1 MKETHAWTKEEFER
15 KLRSKGKLYHI
26 HHPFHVAMNSGLST
40 REQIQGWV
48 ANRFYYQVTIPIKD
62 AAIMA
67 NCPNRDVRRE
77 WVQRI
82 LDHDGVEGQ
91 EGGIEAWLRLGE
103 AVGLTRDQ
111 INSQELVLPGVR
123 FACDAYLNFARN
135 ASWQEAACSSL
146 TELFAPEIHKS
157 RLKSWPSHYTWI
169 DEEGYKYF
177 RKRLSEARRD
187 VQHGLDITLHYFES
201 REQQEHAL
209 GLLQFKLDVLWSM
222 LDSMHLAYTYNEPPF
237 HCCET

>member
-1 MKETHAWTKEEFER
+1 MSAWSREEFEQ
-15 KLRSKGKLYHI
+15 KLREKGKYYHI
-26 HHPFHVAMNSGLST
+26 YHPFHVAMNGGESS
-40 REQIQGWV
+40 REQIHGWV

-67 NCPNRDVRRE
+67 NCTERDVRRE

-82 LDHDGVEGQ
+82 LDHDGVDGE

-103 AVGLTRDQ
+103 AVGMTREQ
-111 INSQELVLPGVR
+111 IVSHEQVLPGVR
-123 FACDAYLNFARN
+123 FACDAYLNFARR

-146 TELFAPEIHKS
+146 TELFAPEIHQS
-157 RLKSWPSHYTWI
+157 RLDSWPTHYPWI
-169 DEEGYKYF
+169 NAEGYQYF

-187 VQHGLDITLHYFES
+187 VQHGLNITLDHFKT

-209 GLLQFKLDVLWSM
+209 DILQFKLDVLWTM
-222 LDSMHLAYTYNEPPF
+222 LDAMQLAYTYNEPPF
-237 HCCET
+237 HS

>member
-1 MKETHAWTKEEFER
+1 MSAWSREEFEQ
-15 KLRSKGKLYHI
+15 KLREKGKYYHI
-26 HHPFHVAMNSGLST
+26 YHPFHVAMNGGESS
-40 REQIQGWV
+40 REQIHGWV

-67 NCPNRDVRRE
+67 NCTERDVRRE

-82 LDHDGVEGQ
+82 LDHDGVDGE

-103 AVGLTRDQ
+103 AVGMTREQ
-111 INSQELVLPGVR
+111 IVSHEEVLPGVR
-123 FACDAYLNFARN
+123 FACDAYLNFARR

-146 TELFAPEIHKS
+146 TELFAPEIHQS
-157 RLKSWPSHYTWI
+157 RLDSWPTHYPWI
-169 DEEGYKYF
+169 DAEGYQYF

-187 VQHGLDITLHYFES
+187 VQHGLNITLDHFKT

-209 GLLQFKLDVLWSM
+209 DILQFKLDVLWTM
-222 LDSMHLAYTYNEPPF
+222 LDAMQLAYTYNEPPF
-237 HCCET
+237 HSCR

>member
-1 MKETHAWTKEEFER
+1 MSAWSREEFEQ
-15 KLRSKGKLYHI
+15 KLREKGKFYHI
-26 HHPFHVAMNSGLST
+26 YHPFHVAMNGGESS
-40 REQIQGWV
+40 REQIHGWV

-67 NCPNRDVRRE
+67 NCTERDMRRE

-82 LDHDGVEGQ
+82 LDHDGVAGE

-103 AVGLTRDQ
+103 AVGMTREQ
-111 INSQELVLPGVR
+111 IVSHEQVLPGVR
-123 FACDAYLNFARN
+123 FACDAYLNFARR

-146 TELFAPEIHKS
+146 TELFAPEIHQS
-157 RLKSWPSHYTWI
+157 RLDSWPTHYPWI
-169 DEEGYKYF
+169 DAEGYQYF

-187 VQHGLDITLHYFES
+187 VQHGLNITLDYFKT

-209 GLLQFKLDVLWSM
+209 NILQFKLDVLWTM
-222 LDSMHLAYTYNEPPF
+222 LDAMQLAYTYSEPPF
-237 HCCET
+237 HCCR